1 MAARP
6 LPKSDPPQVITIKS
20 DGDWSPKEGVTIS
33 PSGTVQFDLPTWNPG
48 HNKCN
53 IHFTVTW
60 EKQQPAVRDPGG
72 TIIVGS

>member
-6 LPKSDPPQVITIKS
+6 LPVTPIITINA
-20 DGDWSPKEGVTIS
+20 DGTWSPKGGVTIG
-33 PSGTVQFDLPTWNPG
+33 PKETVQFNLPTWNPG

-60 EKQQPAVRDPGG
+60 EKQQAPAVKDPGG
-72 TIIVGS
+72 TIVIGS